1 MAGVGILFLHRDT
14 PAWLERIAGEIGA
27 VIDSFDPRGVTTRGD
42 PVVLLVDTR
51 SDDEVERCRTARADF
66 GDEVVIVAI
75 TDTGDLSPGASGF
88 ADVGVPAS
96 ERALLCSLPLALKLA
111 SERRARRSAES
122 RLAHTRERQG
132 EHPRAGATGFALANA
147 AFSKVRMGVLH
158 LDCELRCLVWNRFME
173 VRTGVAAD
181 EVLDHRLADHPR
193 LASLGIEATASRA
206 LAGDPVD
213 GGEIRVDDPATGR
226 PLFLHVVASPITDE
240 ASKVVGVVAVVH
252 DRTPQRVAEELRR
265 KAERGFRTLLDSL
278 PDVAVVSHGGRLVYA
293 NSLAASTFGYD
304 DPADLV
310 GRTLFD
316 LFSPVD
322 GELVCSRTEMALSGA
337 PVTPFEIVARKA
349 GGSVGVLEISC
360 VQVTFEGVAS
370 LLCVARDVTE
380 RKLLQGQLAATD
392 RLASMG
398 MLAAGVAHEIN
409 NPLTALVSSLDF
421 LHEVVESHHEL
432 AADEDIG
439 DLLLTS
445 QEATRRVR
453 EIVRDLKL
461 FSRPDEERRGA
472 IDVSVALESTLR
484 LARGEVR
491 HKAKLSKQYD
501 PTPLVDGNVAR
512 LGQVFLNLV
521 VNAAQAIPDGEAD
534 RHEIRL
540 VSRTDR
546 QGNAAIEVHDTGR
559 GIGQD
564 ELPRIFEPFFS
575 TKPIGVG
582 TGLGLAVCQ
591 RIISSMGGR
600 IEVESEVG
608 RGSVFRVVLP
618 PSERRRTSQAP
629 LRPRSSPP
637 AKRGRVLVVDD
648 DAAIRRTLTRILMP
662 EHEVIS
668 VGSGG
673 EAVDLVADG
682 ERFDV
687 VLCDLMMPRVSGD
700 QCWSKVSAIAPD
712 QAARFVFVTGGA
724 MAQTARDFLESTP
737 CPTVDKPFDADHL
750 RRAVRDVMR
759 A

>member
-1 MAGVGILFLHRDT
+1 MGILFLHRET
-14 PAWLERIAGEIGA
+14 PGWLERIADRIGT
-27 VIDSFDPRGVTTRGD
+27 VVDPFDPRGITSRGD
-42 PVVLLVDTR
+42 PLVLLLDTR
-51 SDDEVERCRTARADF
+51 GEDEAARCEEARTGF
-66 GDEVVIVAI
+66 GSEAVVVAI
-75 TDTGDLSPGASGF
+75 TETGDLTPGASAF
-88 ADVGVPAS
+88 ADIGVPAS
-96 ERALLCSLPLALKLA
+96 ERALLSTLPLALQL
-111 SERRARRSAES
+111 SGERRARRTAES
-122 RLAHTRERQG
+122 QLAHAQKRPVAPQTK
-132 EHPRAGATGFALANA
+132 HSSPGFALANA
-147 AFSKVRMGVLH
+147 AFSKARMGVLQ
-158 LDCELRCLVWNRFME
+158 LDAQLRCVVWNRFME
-173 VRTGVAAD
+173 LRTGVSAT
-181 EVLDHRLADHPR
+181 EILGRRLQDHPR
-193 LASLGIEATASRA
+193 LAPLGLENVAVRA
-206 LAGDPVD
+206 LSGETAD

-240 ASKVVGVVAVVH
+240 ASTPVSVVAVVH

-265 KAERGFRTLLDSL
+265 KAERGFRTLLDAL
-278 PDVAVVSHGGRLVYA
+278 PDVAVVSHSGRLVYGNA
-293 NSLAASTFGYD
+293 LAATTFGFAGT
-304 DPADLV
+304 ADLV
-310 GRTLFD
+310 GLSLLD
-316 LFSPVD
+316 LFNPADHDTVRTRTEAVLSGEPVSPFETVARRVD
-322 GELVCSRTEMALSGA
+322 GS
-337 PVTPFEIVARKA
+337 IVI
-349 GGSVGVLEISC
+349 LEISC
-360 VQVTFEGVAS
+360 VQVVFEGAPS

-421 LHEVVESHHEL
+421 LNEVIETHPEL
-432 AADEDIG
+432 KENEDIG

-453 EIVRDLKL
+453 DIVRDLKV
-461 FSRPDEERRGA
+461 FSRPDEERSGS
-472 IDVSVALESTLR
+472 IDVSVALESTVR

-491 HKAKLSKQYD
+491 HKAKLAKDYRA
-501 PTPLVDGNVAR
+501 TPLVDGNVAR

-534 RHEIRL
+534 KHEITL
-540 VSRTDR
+540 ASRTDAH
-546 QGNAAIEVHDTGR
+546 GNAVVEVRDTGR
-559 GIGQD
+559 GIPKED
-564 ELPRIFEPFFS
+564 LPRIFEPFFS
-575 TKPIGVG
+575 TKPVGEG

-591 RIISSMGGR
+591 RIISSLGGR
-600 IEVESEVG
+600 IEVESDVG

-618 PSERRRTSQAP
+618 PSRRIPLQTP
-629 LRPRSSPP
+629 LRPRSMPP

-648 DAAIRRTLTRILMP
+648 DAAIRRTLTRILAP

-673 EAVDLVADG
+673 EAIDLVADG

-700 QCWSKVSAIAPD
+700 QCWSKVSEIAPD

-724 MAQTARDFLESTP
+724 VAQTARAFLESTP